1 MLFAVRDEYDCAEVL
16 KALCHAGL
24 RPVGDCARLIV
35 FILLVVLIASV

>member
-1 MLFAVRDEYDCAEVL
+1 MLFAVRHALYRAEVL

-35 FILLVVLIASV
+35 LILLVML